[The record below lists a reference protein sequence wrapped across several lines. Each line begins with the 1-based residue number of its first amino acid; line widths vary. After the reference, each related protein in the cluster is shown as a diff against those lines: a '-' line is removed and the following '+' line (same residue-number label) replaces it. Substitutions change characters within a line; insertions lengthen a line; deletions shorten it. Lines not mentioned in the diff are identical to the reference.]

1 MLKTEFELK
10 AELSAPDQ
18 TIIIEAGGKLLQ
30 HH

>member
-18 TIIIEAGGKLLQ
+18 TIIIEAGSELSQG
-30 HH
+30 